1 MGKPTASCFRIIACG
16 SGSVNHDDLQSLRR
30 KASNDRHGWSFRKR
44 YAGHRILSKNVI
56 SESPSSA
63 NNESSECTAVNFP
76 VQPNLIVPVKTSV
89 VQLTEEKNKLSAQL
103 DLDLSDVIT
112 ATEDD
117 FRSDA
122 ILDESSI
129 IIIQAAIRRCL
140 AHRLLLKQKKI
151 TKLQAVVR
159 GYLVRRQAVGALQCV
174 EAIVKMQTLVRA
186 RRARL
191 LVEGSGNFEKQNE
204 DSGKDNL
211 NPTPLT
217 SKREAKS
224 NEKYS
229 RTSTEKLLSSK
240 FARQLMETIPRTRSF
255 NIKCD
260 PSKPDSTWNWLEKW
274 MLVSLASKAEPQE
287 SGSAAEQHGE
297 EDSDGS
303 RDILGPSNEPR
314 DFSSAAAPSAETS
327 EDEDNL
333 IIYNA
338 DNLYL
343 HACSSIPSALCDHK
357 LQNIDESK
365 SRYDVA
371 QSGCIE
377 TEKTELSKVEVKYLP
392 EKEET
397 GNEQIICNSHKSS
410 LQQPETD
417 AKKFSGRQ
425 SKFKQ
430 LSSAVTYTK
439 STSLTSGDPGIA
451 SSFDM
456 VSVLTDP
463 PFRSMEIGME
473 YSSIS
478 NASAVQVAGSECG
491 TELSISSTLDSP
503 DRSEA
508 GVTDLQE
515 DQKNLDATYHSRSRE
530 NLDLEANEKYSIV
543 ETELSYANINQ
554 LERDETVD
562 SAASECVHFVIAADS
577 TPVQKKLEAD
587 QSNLHVELGSDAS
600 HQVHKSSPEASPRSH
615 MTFPES
621 QATTSSQVSIK
632 PKETR
637 GEESE
642 SNSKHI
648 SSSADK
654 RFPVSPNHDSAS
666 RSGLEHRTGKRL
678 DSFGSPMQDH
688 VDQEPR
694 DSSSRK
700 SLPSYMQ
707 ATESARAKAIS
718 NGSPRS
724 SPDAPDKDIYI
735 KNKYPQSGRQGS
747 PHIHRSLSQ
756 AQQNVKGNSIHSP
769 QGTIQISFH
778 IVLDSI

>member
-16 SGSVNHDDLQSLRR
+16 SGSVNHHDLQSLQS

-44 YAGHRILSKNVI
+44 YAGRRVLSKNVI
-56 SESPSSA
+56 SELPSSA
-63 NNESSECTAVNFP
+63 TNESSECKS
-76 VQPNLIVPVKTSV
+76 NLIVPVKTSAM
-89 VQLTEEKNKLSAQL
+89 QLTKEKNKLSAQL
-103 DLDLSDVIT
+103 DLDLSDVIA

-122 ILDESSI
+122 ILNESST

-159 GYLVRRQAVGALQCV
+159 GYLVRRQAVGTLQCV
-174 EAIVKMQTLVRA
+174 QAIVKMQTLVRA

-191 LVEGSGNFEKQNE
+191 LVEGSGNFEKKKEN
-204 DSGKDNL
+204 SGKDNL
-211 NPTPLT
+211 SPTPLR

-224 NEKYS
+224 NETYTY
-229 RTSTEKLLSSK
+229 TSTEKLLSSK
-240 FARQLMETIPRTRSF
+240 FACQLMESIPRTRSI
-255 NIKCD
+255 NIKCE
-260 PSKPDSTWNWLEKW
+260 PSKPDSTWNWLERW
-274 MLVSLASKAEPQE
+274 MLVSLAGKDEPQE

-297 EDSDGS
+297 EDSNGS
-303 RDILGPSNEPR
+303 QDILGPSNESR

-333 IIYNA
+333 IICNA

-343 HACSSIPSALCDHK
+343 HACSSIPSALCHHK
-357 LQNIDESK
+357 LKNIDESK
-365 SRYDVA
+365 SRYEVA

-377 TEKTELSKVEVKYLP
+377 IEKTELSKVEMKYLP
-392 EKEET
+392 EEEET
-397 GNEQIICNSHKSS
+397 GNEQIIRNSHKSS
-410 LQQPETD
+410 LQLPETD
-417 AKKFSGRQ
+417 AKKFSQEASNPSFIAAQ

-430 LSSAVTYTK
+430 LSSAVTYAK
-439 STSLTSGDPGIA
+439 STSLTSGDSGVA
-451 SSFDM
+451 SSFGK

-473 YSSIS
+473 YTSIS
-478 NASAVQVAGSECG
+478 NASAVQAAGSECG

-508 GVTDLQE
+508 GATDLLE
-515 DQKNLDATYHSRSRE
+515 VQKNLDATYHSRSRE
-530 NLDLEANEKYSIV
+530 NLDLEANEKYSIL
-543 ETELSYANINQ
+543 ETELSYANISQ

-562 SAASECVHFVIAADS
+562 SAASECGHFVIAADS
-577 TPVQKKLEAD
+577 TPAQKKLVAD
-587 QSNLHVELGSDAS
+587 ESNLHVELGSDAS

-621 QATTSSQVSIK
+621 QATPSSQVPVK

-654 RFPVSPNHDSAS
+654 RFPLTPNHDSAS
-666 RSGLEHRTGKRL
+666 RSSLEHRTGKRL
-678 DSFGSPMQDH
+678 DSFVLAKPDH
-688 VDQEPR
+688 VDQELR
-694 DSSSRK
+694 DSSSRT

-724 SPDAPDKDIYI
+724 SPDVPDKDTYI
-735 KNKYPQSGRQGS
+735 KNKHPQSGRQGS
-747 PHIHRSLSQ
+747 PHIHRPLSQ
-756 AQQNVKGNSIHSP
+756 AQQNAKGNGIHSP
-769 QGTIQISFH
+769 QEWKWRH
-778 IVLDSI
+778 